1 MLSACHILI
10 VTIVKR
16 LFHIWTQHLSL
27 LGKASIHS
35 VVSNVCFWCELS
47 YVAADGCCSSADQ
60 WRTSNE
66 LNSPYHHIEDVTI
79 AVMMPSWIVSTP
91 WKHAVLCVE
100 TGQLVLF
107 INTWLAEQ
115 VALESCSS
123 QKFIMHFT
131 CINIILLLNVI
142 EDTFEEL
149 FGCCFRWLMAVP
161 ICWVIL
167 CHFSNFSAFWSYSVK
182 CCWHIASFERH
193 AVIWGEKSRICAIVI
208 LGRGKGK

>member
-66 LNSPYHHIEDVTI
+66 LNSPINVKKLFSLNI
-79 AVMMPSWIVSTP
+79 FSM
-91 WKHAVLCVE
+91 
-100 TGQLVLF
+100 GQITHRKPQKSFLL
-107 INTWLAEQ
+107 
-115 VALESCSS
+115 SCR
-123 QKFIMHFT
+123 T
-131 CINIILLLNVI
+131 CQRCS
-142 EDTFEEL
+142 
-149 FGCCFRWLMAVP
+149 G
-161 ICWVIL
+161 
-167 CHFSNFSAFWSYSVK
+167 
-182 CCWHIASFERH
+182 
-193 AVIWGEKSRICAIVI
+193 IVI
-208 LGRGKGK
+208 CISASPYNQRGIVRSLLTKPENFGNQNFIAC